1 MTSIAKKKNHKLTA
15 LAAIAVLAGLLV
27 ASSVSLH
34 TVFAAQDVNVQTDIN
49 QKEYC
54 KTNTPNSPISDLCI
68 ARFSNTIIQTG
79 RSGDTNSERDTSTS
93 TSTPT
98 LTSTSIHTP
107 THTHTHTHT
116 LNLTTARHPT
126 LLTINI
132 APNPVVR
139 GQVVTV
145 SGLLLNTLSGS
156 GVGGATIKFAGPP
169 GKLVTSPD
177 GSFSTSFTAAKAGR
191 STIQAH
197 YTGAGI
203 YQPSDSVKITL
214 FVT

>member
-1 MTSIAKKKNHKLTA
+1 MTSIAKNKNHKTSTA
-15 LAAIAVLAGLLV
+15 LPTIAVLAGLLV

-54 KTNTPNSPISDLCI
+54 KTNTPNSPVSDLCI
-68 ARFSNTIIQTG
+68 ARFSNTIIQSGT
-79 RSGDTNSERDTSTS
+79 SGDTNTERDTSTP
-93 TSTPT
+93 TPT
-98 LTSTSIHTP
+98 YTSTSIHTHTHGY
-107 THTHTHTHT
+107 THTHTP
-116 LNLTTARHPT
+116 NLTTARHPT

-145 SGLLLNTLSGS
+145 SGLLLNILSGS

-169 GKLVTSPD
+169 GKLVTSPG